1 MFFQLSRQKKKK
13 KFLNEKKNTK
23 FKINPQKIIEKGR
36 RIQKM
41 VLFMIDIGP

>member
-1 MFFQLSRQKKKK
+1 MFFQLSRQKKKFK
-13 KFLNEKKNTK
+13 NEKKNTK

-41 VLFMIDIGP
+41 VLFMIEIGP